1 MQPSSQQPPSASRA
15 PHALGSRPTTCDERA
30 ASSQLAD
37 GRHINVAKGTA
48 DARGIWRFA
57 VPLYQGSAIALIPW
71 IIGLVIVQPGAG
83 YVYHLDW
90 VGLGILVLLT
100 AGALATGILCTLRSH
115 QAALAATFMAT
126 VAFVTAWFSAL
137 ALIRHTKTLIVA
149 WLIFAPLTCLMA
161 WVAVRVVRARDARW
175 NVPRWV
181 GNACLAFPALSALL
195 AVGCV
200 VANAVIY
207 QNRLS
212 PVVEAHRLRV
222 AWSGLD
228 LFELAAMLVTVYC
241 LRRGSPWLVVS
252 ATVIGGLLCC
262 DAWVNVMTASG
273 LDQALGIVLTCIE
286 LPLAVYSLALAA
298 REVRS
303 WGRRGSV
310 PSSSAR

>member
-1 MQPSSQQPPSASRA
+1 M
-15 PHALGSRPTTCDERA
+15 
-30 ASSQLAD
+30 
-37 GRHINVAKGTA
+37 
-48 DARGIWRFA
+48 
-57 VPLYQGSAIALIPW
+57 YQGAAVALVPW
-71 IIGLVIVQPGAG
+71 IIGLLIIQPRAG
-83 YVYHLDW
+83 LVYHLDW
-90 VGLGILVLLT
+90 VGLGMLAMLT
-100 AGALATGILCTLRSH
+100 AGALATGIFCAIRSY

-126 VAFVTAWFSAL
+126 VAFVTAWFSDL
-137 ALIRHTKTLIVA
+137 TLIRHTKTLFVA

-161 WVAVRVVRARDARW
+161 WVAVRVVRSRDARW

-181 GNACLAFPALSALL
+181 GNACLAFPALSVLGT
-195 AVGCV
+195 VGCV

-207 QNRLS
+207 QNRIS

-228 LFELAAMLVTVYC
+228 LCELAAMLVTVYF

-273 LDQALGIVLTCIE
+273 LDQALGIALACIE

-298 REVRS
+298 REVGS
-303 WGRRGSV
+303 WGRRGDVVRVSV
-310 PSSSAR
+310 SYTESR

>member
-1 MQPSSQQPPSASRA
+1 MQPSSQQPPYASRA
-15 PHALGSRPTTCDERA
+15 PHVLGGHPTTCDERA
-30 ASSQLAD
+30 ASRLPAD
-37 GRHINVAKGTA
+37 GRRINAA
-48 DARGIWRFA
+48 PDAGRIWRFA
-57 VPLYQGSAIALIPW
+57 VPVYLISAMALIPW

-83 YVYHLDW
+83 YVYRLDW
-90 VGLGILVLLT
+90 VGLEILALLT
-100 AGALATGILCTLRSH
+100 AGALATGILCAVRSH

-137 ALIRHTKTLIVA
+137 TLIRHTKTLIIA
-149 WLIFAPLTCLMA
+149 WMIFAPLTCLMT
-161 WVAVRVVRARDARW
+161 WVAVRVVRSRDARW

-181 GNACLAFPALSALL
+181 GAVCFAFPALSMLWTA
-195 AVGCV
+195 GSIF
-200 VANAVIY
+200 ANVVIY

-212 PVVEAHRLRV
+212 PVIEAHRLRA

-262 DAWVNVMTASG
+262 DAWFNVTTSSG
-273 LDQALGIVLTCIE
+273 LDQALGIVLACIE

-298 REVRS
+298 REVRA

-310 PSSSAR
+310 LNASVR